1 MKIPKYPVARPAM
14 AKPLPVSVPPDRLI
28 LPNARC
34 PQITAGMPVRPEI
47 AARPMSRV
55 ARWPFVATIPPHGRT
70 VESISSSM
78 IGLALK
84 MLFGDTAKYLMLVA
98 GLFFATFLIV
108 QQASVFCG
116 LMMWTTAT
124 LKNVAA
130 PIFVVE
136 ERVEQVNETNPMRD
150 TDVARVRSVSAV
162 RWAMPLYSGIQRVRL
177 ANGAFKTVQLIG
189 IDAASLA
196 GAPGKLTKGKL
207 EDLRL
212 PNTVVIDELA
222 VERLSIDKAHPV
234 GIGSIFEINDVE
246 ARVVGICQ
254 AMRSFTGGPYIW
266 TTYERA
272 LQYTPPSR
280 KMLSAVIAAPID
292 GMSVDEAAAEIEKH
306 TGLRA
311 YVNREFGGNAKDF
324 NTSTVWWYVKNTGI
338 PISFGTTVVIGFIVG
353 MAIACQTFYAFV
365 LDNLKHLGAL
375 KAMGMSNFRLSVM
388 LIFQALTVG
397 LIGFGLGLLATSGF
411 AMGAIKNGQPP
422 FVMPWQIPVAA
433 FCVIQVICMFAA
445 LMGIIRLS
453 LYEPAMVFRA

>member
-1 MKIPKYPVARPAM
+1 M
-14 AKPLPVSVPPDRLI
+14 
-28 LPNARC
+28 
-34 PQITAGMPVRPEI
+34 T
-47 AARPMSRV
+47 
-55 ARWPFVATIPPHGRT
+55 
-70 VESISSSM
+70 
-78 IGLALK
+78 GLALK

-116 LMMWTTAT
+116 LMMWTTST
-124 LKNVAA
+124 LKNVGA

-136 ERVEQVNETNPMRD
+136 ERVEQINEINPLRD
-150 TDVARVRSVSAV
+150 TDVSRVRSVSSV

-177 ANGAFKTVQLIG
+177 DDGKFKTVQLLG
-189 IDAASLA
+189 IDPASLA
-196 GAPGKLTKGKL
+196 GAPMRMIEGRI

-222 VERLSIDKAHPV
+222 VTRLALDKGKPI
-234 GIGSIFEINDVE
+234 GIGDRFEINDIE

-254 AMRSFTGGPYIW
+254 AVRSFTGGPYIW

-280 KMLSAVIAAPID
+280 KMLSAVIAAPVD
-292 GMSVDEAAAEIEKH
+292 GVTPAEAAAEIQRR

-311 YVNREFGGNAKDF
+311 YINEGFGDDMNDF
-324 NTSTVWWYVKNTGI
+324 NTSTIWWYVKNTGI
-338 PISFGTTVVIGFIVG
+338 PISFGTTVLIGFIVG
-353 MAIACQTFYAFV
+353 IAIACQTFYAFV

-388 LIFQALTVG
+388 LVIQSATVG
-397 LIGFGLGLLATSGF
+397 LIGFGIGLLATAGF
-411 AMGAIKNGQPP
+411 AYAAIQNEQPP
-422 FVMPWQIPVAA
+422 FVMPWQIPVIA
-433 FCVIQVICMFAA
+433 FGVIQIICMVAA
-445 LMGIIRLS
+445 LLGIVRLS

>member
-1 MKIPKYPVARPAM
+1 M
-14 AKPLPVSVPPDRLI
+14 
-28 LPNARC
+28 
-34 PQITAGMPVRPEI
+34 
-47 AARPMSRV
+47 
-55 ARWPFVATIPPHGRT
+55 F
-70 VESISSSM
+70 
-78 IGLALK
+78 GLALK

-116 LMMWTTAT
+116 LMMWTTST
-124 LKNVAA
+124 LKNVGA

-136 ERVEQVNETNPMRD
+136 ERVEQINEINPLRD
-150 TDVARVRSVSAV
+150 TDVSRVRSVTAV

-177 ANGAFKTVQLIG
+177 ASGSFKTVQLLG
-189 IDAASLA
+189 IDSASLA
-196 GAPGKLTKGKL
+196 GGPVRMVSGNL

-222 VERLSIDKAHPV
+222 VTRLSEDQAHPIKV
-234 GIGSIFEINDVE
+234 GDRFEINDIE
-246 ARVVGICQ
+246 ARVVGICK
-254 AMRSFTGGPYIW
+254 AMRSFTGGPYLW

-272 LQYTPPSR
+272 LQYTPASR

-292 GMSVDEAAAEIEKH
+292 GMTADEAAAEITRK

-311 YVNREFGGNAKDF
+311 YVNRGFGENPGDF

-353 MAIACQTFYAFV
+353 IAIACQTFYAFV

-375 KAMGMSNFRLSVM
+375 KAMGMTNFRLSLM
-388 LIFQALTVG
+388 LIIQSSTVG
-397 LIGFGLGLLATSGF
+397 LIGFGMGLLATSAF
-411 AMGAIKNGQPP
+411 AWVALEKQQPP
-422 FVMPWQIPVAA
+422 FVMPWQIPVVA
-433 FCVIQVICMFAA
+433 FGVIQFICMLAA
-445 LMGIIRLS
+445 LMGIVRLS

>member
-1 MKIPKYPVARPAM
+1 MF
-14 AKPLPVSVPPDRLI
+14 S
-28 LPNARC
+28 
-34 PQITAGMPVRPEI
+34 
-47 AARPMSRV
+47 
-55 ARWPFVATIPPHGRT
+55 
-70 VESISSSM
+70 
-78 IGLALK
+78 LALK

-116 LMMWTTAT
+116 LMRWTTAT

-130 PIFVVE
+130 PIYVVE
-136 ERVEQVNETNPMRD
+136 EQVEQVNETNPMRD

-177 ANGAFKTVQLIG
+177 ADGSFKTVQLVG

-196 GAPGKLTKGKL
+196 GAPQRMVEGNLK
-207 EDLRL
+207 DLRL

-222 VERLSIDKAHPV
+222 IERLSVDFKDPAKRIK
-234 GIGSIFEINDVE
+234 IGDSFEINDIE

-272 LQYTPPSR
+272 LQYTPPQR
-280 KMLSAVIAAPID
+280 KMLSAVIAAPGK
-292 GMSVDEAAAEIEKH
+292 GMTMDQAAAAIEKE

-311 YVNREFGGNAKDF
+311 YVNRDFGKNERDVTTGKTTRYGDF
-324 NTSTVWWYVKNTGI
+324 NTATVWWYVKNTGI

-353 MAIACQTFYAFV
+353 VAIACQTFYAFV

-375 KAMGMSNFRLSVM
+375 KAMGMSNFRLSLM
-388 LIFQALTVG
+388 LIFQAFTVG
-397 LIGFGLGLLATSGF
+397 IIGFGLGLLASAAF
-411 AMGAIKNGQPP
+411 AMGALKNGQPP
-422 FVMPWQIPVAA
+422 LYMPWQIPVAA
-433 FCVIQVICMFAA
+433 FAVIQVICMLAA

>member
-1 MKIPKYPVARPAM
+1 
-14 AKPLPVSVPPDRLI
+14 
-28 LPNARC
+28 
-34 PQITAGMPVRPEI
+34 
-47 AARPMSRV
+47 
-55 ARWPFVATIPPHGRT
+55 
-70 VESISSSM
+70 M

-116 LMMWTTAT
+116 LMRWTTAT

-136 ERVEQVNETNPMRD
+136 ERVEQINETNPMRD

-177 ANGAFKTVQLIG
+177 ADGSFKTVQLIG

-196 GAPGKLTKGKL
+196 GAPGRMVAGNL

-222 VERLSIDKAHPV
+222 TVRLSSNPKDPSKKIK
-234 GIGSIFEINDVE
+234 IGDQFEINDVE
-246 ARVVGICQ
+246 ARVVGICK

-272 LQYTPPSR
+272 LQYTPSSR
-280 KMLSAVIAAPID
+280 KMLSAVIAAPIA
-292 GMSVDEAAAEIEKH
+292 GLSNEQAAHAIEQT

-311 YVNREFGGNAKDF
+311 YVNRDFGDNSKDF
-324 NTSTVWWYVKNTGI
+324 NTSTVWWYVRNTGI

-353 MAIACQTFYAFV
+353 VAIACQTFYAFV

-375 KAMGMSNFRLSVM
+375 KAMGMSNFRLSMM
-388 LIFQALTVG
+388 LVFQALTVG
-397 LIGFGLGLLATSGF
+397 FIGFGLGLLATAGF

-422 FVMPWQIPVAA
+422 FYMPWQIPVGA
-433 FCVIQVICMFAA
+433 FIAVQLICMLAA

>member
-1 MKIPKYPVARPAM
+1 
-14 AKPLPVSVPPDRLI
+14 
-28 LPNARC
+28 
-34 PQITAGMPVRPEI
+34 
-47 AARPMSRV
+47 
-55 ARWPFVATIPPHGRT
+55 
-70 VESISSSM
+70 M

-116 LMMWTTAT
+116 LMRWTTAT
-124 LKNVAA
+124 LKNVGA

-150 TDVARVRSVSAV
+150 TDVARIRSVSAV

-177 ANGAFKTVQLIG
+177 EDGSFKTVQLIG

-196 GAPGKLTKGKL
+196 GAPGRMVEGNL

-222 VERLSIDKAHPV
+222 TTRLSSNPRDPSKKIK
-234 GIGSIFEINDVE
+234 IGDQFEINDVE
-246 ARVVGICQ
+246 ARVVGICK

-272 LQYTPPSR
+272 LQYTPTSR
-280 KMLSAVIAAPID
+280 KMLTAVIAAPIE
-292 GMSVDEAAAEIEKH
+292 GMTTEQAAAEIERT

-311 YVNREFGGNAKDF
+311 YVNRDFGDNSKDF
-324 NTSTVWWYVKNTGI
+324 NTATVWWYVKNTGI

-353 MAIACQTFYAFV
+353 VAIACQTFYAFV

-375 KAMGMSNFRLSVM
+375 KAMGMSNFRLSMM
-388 LIFQALTVG
+388 LLIQALTVG
-397 LIGFGLGLLATSGF
+397 FIGFGLGLLATSGF
-411 AMGAIKNGQPP
+411 AMGAINNGQPP
-422 FVMPWQIPVAA
+422 FYMPWQIPVAA
-433 FCVIQVICMFAA
+433 FLAVQIICMLAA
-445 LMGIIRLS
+445 LMGIIRLG

>member
-1 MKIPKYPVARPAM
+1 MFI
-14 AKPLPVSVPPDRLI
+14 
-28 LPNARC
+28 
-34 PQITAGMPVRPEI
+34 
-47 AARPMSRV
+47 
-55 ARWPFVATIPPHGRT
+55 
-70 VESISSSM
+70 
-78 IGLALK
+78 LALK

-108 QQASVFCG
+108 QQVSVFCG
-116 LMMWTTAT
+116 LMLWTTAT

-136 ERVEQVNETNPMRD
+136 ERVEQINETNAMRD
-150 TDVARVRSVSAV
+150 TDVALIRSVSAV

-177 ANGAFKTVQLIG
+177 DDGSFKTIQLIG

-196 GAPGKLTKGKL
+196 GAPGKMVAGSL

-212 PNTVVIDELA
+212 PNTVIIDELA
-222 VERLSIDKAHPV
+222 TQRLSLNPKDPTKRIKLGDR
-234 GIGSIFEINDVE
+234 FEINDIE
-246 ARVVGICQ
+246 ARVVGICK

-272 LQYTPPSR
+272 LQYSPPQR
-280 KMLSAVIAAPID
+280 KMLSAVIAAPIE
-292 GMSVDEAAAEIEKH
+292 GMTEDQAAAAIEIA

-311 YVNREFGGNAKDF
+311 YVNRNFGGNRRDF
-324 NTSTVWWYVKNTGI
+324 NTSTIWWYVKNTGI

-353 MAIACQTFYAFV
+353 VAIACQTFYAFV

-375 KAMGMSNFRLSVM
+375 KAMGMSNFRLSMM

-397 LIGFGLGLLATSGF
+397 LIGFGLGLLATAGF
-411 AMGAIKNGQPP
+411 AMGALKNSQPP
-422 FVMPWQIPVAA
+422 FFMPWEIPVVA
-433 FCVIQVICMFAA
+433 FLVIQLICMLAA

>member
-1 MKIPKYPVARPAM
+1 
-14 AKPLPVSVPPDRLI
+14 
-28 LPNARC
+28 
-34 PQITAGMPVRPEI
+34 
-47 AARPMSRV
+47 
-55 ARWPFVATIPPHGRT
+55 
-70 VESISSSM
+70 M

-116 LMMWTTAT
+116 LMLWTTST

-150 TDVARVRSVSAV
+150 TDVARIRSVSAV

-177 ANGAFKTVQLIG
+177 DDGSFKTIQLLG

-196 GAPGKLTKGKL
+196 GAPGRMVAGNL

-212 PNTVVIDELA
+212 PNTVVIDELST
-222 VERLSIDKAHPV
+222 ERLSSNPQDPTKRIK
-234 GIGSIFEINDVE
+234 IGDRFEINDVE
-246 ARVVGICQ
+246 ARVVGICK

-272 LQYTPPSR
+272 LQYTPSQR
-280 KMLSAVIAAPID
+280 KMLTAVIAAPVN
-292 GMSVDEAAAEIEKH
+292 GMTNEQAAAAIEKA

-311 YVNREFGGNAKDF
+311 YVNRDFGENSKDF
-324 NTSTVWWYVKNTGI
+324 NTATVWWYVKNTGI

-375 KAMGMSNFRLSVM
+375 KAMGMSNFRLSMM
-388 LIFQALTVG
+388 LLFQSLTVG
-397 LIGFGLGLLATSGF
+397 LIGFGIGLLATSAF
-411 AMGAIKNGQPP
+411 AMGALKNGQPP
-422 FVMPWQIPVAA
+422 FYMPWQIPVGT
-433 FCVIQVICMFAA
+433 FLVIQVICMLAA
-445 LMGIIRLS
+445 LMGIVRLS

>member
-1 MKIPKYPVARPAM
+1 
-14 AKPLPVSVPPDRLI
+14 
-28 LPNARC
+28 
-34 PQITAGMPVRPEI
+34 
-47 AARPMSRV
+47 
-55 ARWPFVATIPPHGRT
+55 
-70 VESISSSM
+70 M

-116 LMMWTTAT
+116 LMRWTTAT

-130 PIFVVE
+130 PIYIVE

-177 ANGAFKTVQLIG
+177 VDGSFKTVQLIG

-196 GAPGKLTKGKL
+196 GAPGRMVAGNL

-212 PNTVVIDELA
+212 PNTVIIDELA
-222 VERLSIDKAHPV
+222 TERLSSNPRDPSKKIK
-234 GIGSIFEINDVE
+234 IGDQFEINDVE
-246 ARVVGICQ
+246 ARVVGICK

-272 LQYTPPSR
+272 LQYTPQSR
-280 KMLSAVIAAPID
+280 KMLTAVIAAPIE
-292 GMSVDEAAAEIEKH
+292 GMTSDEAAAVIERT

-311 YVNREFGGNAKDF
+311 YVNQDFGDNPRDGVTAKGKKYGDF

-353 MAIACQTFYAFV
+353 VAIACQTFYAFV

-388 LIFQALTVG
+388 LVFQALTVG
-397 LIGFGLGLLATSGF
+397 IIGFGLGLLATSGF
-411 AMGAIKNGQPP
+411 AMGAIENGQPP
-422 FVMPWQIPVAA
+422 FYMPWQIPVGA
-433 FCVIQVICMFAA
+433 FLAVQVICMLAA

>member
-1 MKIPKYPVARPAM
+1 
-14 AKPLPVSVPPDRLI
+14 
-28 LPNARC
+28 
-34 PQITAGMPVRPEI
+34 
-47 AARPMSRV
+47 
-55 ARWPFVATIPPHGRT
+55 
-70 VESISSSM
+70 M

-116 LMMWTTAT
+116 LMRWTTAT

-130 PIFVVE
+130 PIYVVE
-136 ERVEQVNETNPMRD
+136 SEVDQVNETNPLRD
-150 TDVARVRSVSAV
+150 TDVSRVRSVSAI

-177 ANGAFKTVQLIG
+177 DDGSFKTIQLIG
-189 IDAASLA
+189 IDGASLA
-196 GAPGKLTKGKL
+196 GGPGAMVSGNL

-222 VERLSIDKAHPV
+222 TERLAQDKAHPIQ
-234 GIGSIFEINDVE
+234 IGDRFEINDIE
-246 ARVVGICQ
+246 ARVVGICK
-254 AMRSFTGGPYIW
+254 AMRSFTGGPYVW

-280 KMLSAVIAAPID
+280 KMLSAVIAAPIE
-292 GMSVDEAAAEIEKH
+292 GMSPEEAADEIQRQ

-311 YVNREFGGNAKDF
+311 YVNRGFGPSLRDEETDKGKNFGDF

-338 PISFGTTVVIGFIVG
+338 PFSFGTTVVIGFIVG
-353 MAIACQTFYAFV
+353 VAIACQTFYAFV

-388 LIFQALTVG
+388 LIFQAATVG
-397 LIGFGLGLLATSGF
+397 IIGFGIGLAATSGF
-411 AMGAIKNGQPP
+411 AMGAIQNQQPP
-422 FVMPWQIPVAA
+422 FYMPWQIPVVA
-433 FCVIQVICMFAA
+433 FLVIQLICMLAA

>member
-1 MKIPKYPVARPAM
+1 
-14 AKPLPVSVPPDRLI
+14 
-28 LPNARC
+28 
-34 PQITAGMPVRPEI
+34 
-47 AARPMSRV
+47 
-55 ARWPFVATIPPHGRT
+55 
-70 VESISSSM
+70 M

-130 PIFVVE
+130 PIYVVE
-136 ERVEQVNETNPMRD
+136 ERVEQINETNPMRD

-162 RWAMPLYSGIQRVRL
+162 KWAMPLYSGIQRVRL
-177 ANGAFKTVQLIG
+177 ADGAFKTVQLIG

-196 GAPGKLTKGKL
+196 GAPARMTKGNL
-207 EDLRL
+207 NDLRL

-222 VERLSIDKAHPV
+222 VERLSLDKQHPV

-246 ARVVGICQ
+246 ARVVGICK

-272 LQYTPPSR
+272 LQYSPPSR
-280 KMLSAVIAAPID
+280 KMLSAVIAAPTK

-311 YVNREFGGNAKDF
+311 YVNHSFDIKNTNDF

-353 MAIACQTFYAFV
+353 IAISCQTFYAFV

-388 LIFQALTVG
+388 LLCQALTVG

-411 AMGAIKNGQPP
+411 AMGAIERGQPP
-422 FVMPWQIPVAA
+422 FVMPWQIPVVA
-433 FCVIQVICMFAA
+433 FCVIQLICMIAA
-445 LMGIIRLS
+445 LLGIIRLS

>member
-1 MKIPKYPVARPAM
+1 MESQKQ
-14 AKPLPVSVPPDRLI
+14 PVSSTRAI
-28 LPNARC
+28 N
-34 PQITAGMPVRPEI
+34 ENN
-47 AARPMSRV
+47 PMSRV
-55 ARWPFVATIPPHGRT
+55 ARSARPVKIAL
-70 VESISSSM
+70 SSSPRM

-116 LMMWTTAT
+116 LMRWTTAT
-124 LKNVAA
+124 LKNVGA
-130 PIFVVE
+130 PIFIVE

-150 TDVARVRSVSAV
+150 TDVARIRSVSAV

-177 ANGAFKTVQLIG
+177 EDGSFKTVQLVG

-196 GAPGKLTKGKL
+196 GAPARMVEGNL

-222 VERLSIDKAHPV
+222 TVRLSSNPRDPKKKIK
-234 GIGSIFEINDVE
+234 IGDQFEINDVE
-246 ARVVGICQ
+246 ARVVGICK

-272 LQYTPPSR
+272 LQYTPTSR
-280 KMLSAVIAAPID
+280 KMLTAVIAAPVQ
-292 GMSVDEAAAEIEKH
+292 GMTSDQAAAEIQRT

-311 YVNREFGGNAKDF
+311 YVNRDFGENPKDF
-324 NTSTVWWYVKNTGI
+324 NTATVWWYVKNTGI

-353 MAIACQTFYAFV
+353 VAIACQTFYAFV

-375 KAMGMSNFRLSVM
+375 KAMGMSNFRLSLM
-388 LIFQALTVG
+388 LVVQALTVG
-397 LIGFGLGLLATSGF
+397 IIGFGLGLLATSGF
-411 AMGAIKNGQPP
+411 AMGAIENGQPP
-422 FVMPWQIPVAA
+422 FYMPWQIPVAA
-433 FCVIQVICMFAA
+433 FLAVQLICMLAA
-445 LMGIIRLS
+445 LMGIIRLG

>member
-1 MKIPKYPVARPAM
+1 M
-14 AKPLPVSVPPDRLI
+14 L
-28 LPNARC
+28 
-34 PQITAGMPVRPEI
+34 
-47 AARPMSRV
+47 RV
-55 ARWPFVATIPPHGRT
+55 AHRLLACPRAGLATVSPAPFR
-70 VESISSSM
+70 M

-116 LMMWTTAT
+116 LMRWTTAT

-136 ERVEQVNETNPMRD
+136 ERVEQINETNPMRD

-196 GAPGKLTKGKL
+196 GAPGRMVAGKL

-222 VERLSIDKAHPV
+222 VERLSLDRANPI

-272 LQYTPPSR
+272 LQYTPASR
-280 KMLSAVIAAPID
+280 KMLSAVIAAPIE
-292 GMSVDEAAAEIEKH
+292 GMTTDEAVREIEKQ

-311 YVNREFGGNAKDF
+311 YVNRDFGDNKKDF

-353 MAIACQTFYAFV
+353 VAIACQTFYAFV

-397 LIGFGLGLLATSGF
+397 MIGFGLGLLATSFF
-411 AMGAIKNGQPP
+411 ALGAIENSQPP
-422 FVMPWQIPVAA
+422 FYMPWQIPVAA
-433 FCVIQVICMFAA
+433 FCVIQVICMLAA
-445 LMGIIRLS
+445 LLGIIRLS

>member
-1 MKIPKYPVARPAM
+1 
-14 AKPLPVSVPPDRLI
+14 
-28 LPNARC
+28 
-34 PQITAGMPVRPEI
+34 
-47 AARPMSRV
+47 
-55 ARWPFVATIPPHGRT
+55 
-70 VESISSSM
+70 M

-116 LMMWTTAT
+116 LMRWTTAT
-124 LKNVAA
+124 LKNVSA

-136 ERVEQVNETNPMRD
+136 ERVEQVNETNPLRD
-150 TDVARVRSVSAV
+150 TDVSRVRSVSSV
-162 RWAMPLYSGIQRVRL
+162 KWAMPLYSGIQRVRL
-177 ANGAFKTVQLIG
+177 ADGSFKTVQLIG

-196 GAPGKLTKGKL
+196 GAPGRMVEGNLA
-207 EDLRL
+207 DLRL

-222 VERLSIDKAHPV
+222 TERLSPDPKDPTKRIK
-234 GIGSIFEINDVE
+234 IGDRFEINDVE

-272 LQYTPPSR
+272 LQYTPPQR
-280 KMLSAVIAAPID
+280 KMLSSVIAAPID
-292 GMSVDEAAAEIEKH
+292 GMTPEQAAVQIQKD

-311 YVNREFGGNAKDF
+311 YVNRDFGDNNQDF
-324 NTSTVWWYVKNTGI
+324 NTATVWWYVKNTGI

-353 MAIACQTFYAFV
+353 VAIACQTFYAFV

-375 KAMGMSNFRLSVM
+375 KAMGMSNFRLSMM
-388 LIFQALTVG
+388 LLLQALTVG
-397 LIGFGLGLLATSGF
+397 IIGFGLGLLATSGF
-411 AMGAIKNGQPP
+411 AMGALKNGQPP
-422 FVMPWQIPVAA
+422 FYMPWQIPVVA
-433 FCVIQVICMFAA
+433 FCVIQLICMLAA

>member
-1 MKIPKYPVARPAM
+1 
-14 AKPLPVSVPPDRLI
+14 
-28 LPNARC
+28 
-34 PQITAGMPVRPEI
+34 
-47 AARPMSRV
+47 
-55 ARWPFVATIPPHGRT
+55 
-70 VESISSSM
+70 M

-116 LMMWTTAT
+116 LMRWTTAT

-130 PIFVVE
+130 PIYVVE
-136 ERVEQVNETNPMRD
+136 ERVVQVNETNPMRD

-177 ANGAFKTVQLIG
+177 EDGSFKTVQLLG

-196 GAPGKLTKGKL
+196 GGPGRLIEGNL

-222 VERLSIDKAHPV
+222 TVRLSDNPGDPTKKIR
-234 GIGSIFEINDVE
+234 IGDHFEINDVE
-246 ARVVGICQ
+246 ARVVGICE
-254 AMRSFTGGPYIW
+254 AMQSFTGGPYIW

-272 LQYTPPSR
+272 LQYTPQSR
-280 KMLSAVIAAPID
+280 KMLSAVIAAPIE
-292 GMSVDEAAAEIEKH
+292 GMSSEEAAAEIERT

-311 YVNREFGGNAKDF
+311 YANRDFGSNPRDTVTEKGKKYGDF

-338 PISFGTTVVIGFIVG
+338 PVSFGTTVVIGFIVG
-353 MAIACQTFYAFV
+353 VAIACQTFYGFV

-375 KAMGMSNFRLSVM
+375 KAMGMSNFRLSIM
-388 LIFQALTVG
+388 LIVQAMTVG
-397 LIGFGLGLLATSGF
+397 MIGFGLGLLATSGF
-411 AMGAIKNGQPP
+411 ALSAIENGQPP
-422 FVMPWQIPVAA
+422 FYMPWQIPVVA
-433 FCVIQVICMFAA
+433 FVAVQIICMLAA

>member
-1 MKIPKYPVARPAM
+1 
-14 AKPLPVSVPPDRLI
+14 
-28 LPNARC
+28 
-34 PQITAGMPVRPEI
+34 
-47 AARPMSRV
+47 
-55 ARWPFVATIPPHGRT
+55 
-70 VESISSSM
+70 M

-116 LMMWTTAT
+116 LMRWTTAT
-124 LKNVAA
+124 LKNVGA

-150 TDVARVRSVSAV
+150 TDVARIRSVSAV

-177 ANGAFKTVQLIG
+177 EDGSFKTVQLIG

-196 GAPGKLTKGKL
+196 GAPARMVAGNL

-222 VERLSIDKAHPV
+222 TTRLSSNPRDPSKKIQ
-234 GIGSIFEINDVE
+234 IGDQFEINDVE
-246 ARVVGICQ
+246 ARVVGICK

-272 LQYTPPSR
+272 LQYTPTSR
-280 KMLSAVIAAPID
+280 KMLTAVIAAPVE
-292 GMSVDEAAAEIEKH
+292 GMTSGQAAAEIERT

-311 YVNREFGGNAKDF
+311 YVNRDFGDNPKDF
-324 NTSTVWWYVKNTGI
+324 NTATVWWYVKNTGI

-353 MAIACQTFYAFV
+353 VAIACQTFYAFV

-375 KAMGMSNFRLSVM
+375 KAMGMSNFRLSMM
-388 LIFQALTVG
+388 LLVQALTVG
-397 LIGFGLGLLATSGF
+397 IIGFGLGLLATSGF
-411 AMGAIKNGQPP
+411 AMGAINNGQPP
-422 FVMPWQIPVAA
+422 FYMPWQIPVAA
-433 FCVIQVICMFAA
+433 FLAVQLICMLAA
-445 LMGIIRLS
+445 LMGIIRLG

>member
-1 MKIPKYPVARPAM
+1 M
-14 AKPLPVSVPPDRLI
+14 
-28 LPNARC
+28 
-34 PQITAGMPVRPEI
+34 
-47 AARPMSRV
+47 
-55 ARWPFVATIPPHGRT
+55 F
-70 VESISSSM
+70 
-78 IGLALK
+78 GLALK

-116 LMMWTTAT
+116 LMTWTTAT
-124 LKNVAA
+124 LKNVGA
-130 PIFVVE
+130 PIYVVE

-177 ANGAFKTVQLIG
+177 ADGAFKTVQLIG

-196 GAPGKLTKGKL
+196 GAPARMVQGNL

-222 VERLSIDKAHPV
+222 LERLSLDPKKP
-234 GIGSIFEINDVE
+234 IGLGAVFEINDVE
-246 ARVVGICQ
+246 ARVVGICK

-280 KMLSAVIAAPID
+280 KMLSAVIAAPIA
-292 GMSVDEAAAEIEKH
+292 GMTMDEAAAAIEKE

-311 YVNREFGGNAKDF
+311 YVNRGFGEDKKDF

-375 KAMGMSNFRLSVM
+375 KAMGMSNFRLSLM

-397 LIGFGLGLLATSGF
+397 LVGFGLGLLATSAF
-411 AMGAIKNGQPP
+411 AMGALKNGQPP
-422 FVMPWQIPVAA
+422 FVMPWQIPVGA
-433 FCVIQVICMFAA
+433 FCLIQVICMLAA

>member
-1 MKIPKYPVARPAM
+1 
-14 AKPLPVSVPPDRLI
+14 
-28 LPNARC
+28 
-34 PQITAGMPVRPEI
+34 
-47 AARPMSRV
+47 
-55 ARWPFVATIPPHGRT
+55 
-70 VESISSSM
+70 M

-116 LMMWTTAT
+116 LMLWTTST
-124 LKNVAA
+124 LKNVGA

-136 ERVEQVNETNPMRD
+136 ERVEQINEINPLRD
-150 TDVARVRSVSAV
+150 TDVSRVRSVAAV

-177 ANGAFKTVQLIG
+177 ENGSFKTVQLLG
-189 IDAASLA
+189 IDAATLA
-196 GAPGKLTKGKL
+196 GGPVRMISGSL

-222 VERLSIDKAHPV
+222 VTRLSQDKKHPIKL
-234 GIGSIFEINDVE
+234 GDRFEINDIE

-254 AMRSFTGGPYIW
+254 AMRSFTGGPYLW

-272 LQYTPPSR
+272 LQYTPGSR
-280 KMLSAVIAAPID
+280 KMLSAVIAAPIE
-292 GMSVDEAAAEIEKH
+292 GMSADEAAAAITRE

-311 YVNREFGGNAKDF
+311 FVNRGFGENEGDF

-338 PISFGTTVVIGFIVG
+338 PISFGTTVIIGFIVG
-353 MAIACQTFYAFV
+353 IAIACQTFYAFV

-375 KAMGMSNFRLSVM
+375 KAMGMTNFRLSLM
-388 LIFQALTVG
+388 LIIQSSTVG
-397 LIGFGLGLLATSGF
+397 LIGFGIGLLATSAF
-411 AMGAIKNGQPP
+411 AYVAIEKQQPP
-422 FVMPWQIPVAA
+422 FVMPWQIPVVA
-433 FCVIQVICMFAA
+433 FAVIQLICMVAA
-445 LMGIIRLS
+445 LMGIVRLS